1 MGLKSDRW
9 IIEQAK
15 EGMIQPFEANQISK
29 GVISYGISSYGLRYE
44 NLQMSLKFLPVPTG
58 KMFQW

>member
-29 GVISYGISSYGLRYE
+29 GVISYGISP
-44 NLQMSLKFLPVPTG
+44 MATI
-58 KMFQW
+58 